1 VLIDVNQF
9 IIANYVIFLQSA
21 VQKRK
26 DCDRLV
32 SEHKMEPQQ
41 LRDLSHRTDVIA
53 RALIAEESHFQA
65 EREVH
70 INKAVKTHLTEQ
82 IAFYQKIVDKLR
94 EAVSAFDE

>member
-1 VLIDVNQF
+1 
-9 IIANYVIFLQSA
+9 

-26 DCDRLV
+26 DCERLV

-53 RALIAEESHFQA
+53 RTLIAEEIHFQT

-70 INKAVKTHLTEQ
+70 INKAIKTHLTEQ

-94 EAVSAFDE
+94 EALSTFDE